1 MLALGDLKE
10 YLVSCEKDVTL
21 SIHNNTELRNKKEKS
36 HETFPDI
43 FKRINFSDLLNGRFE
58 WETTT
63 LTTLRMTSWF
73 R

>member
-1 MLALGDLKE
+1 MLALGDLKVF
-10 YLVSCEKDVTL
+10 LVSYEKDGTL
-21 SIHNNTELRNKKEKS
+21 SVHNYTELRNKNEKS
-36 HETFPDI
+36 NETFPDI